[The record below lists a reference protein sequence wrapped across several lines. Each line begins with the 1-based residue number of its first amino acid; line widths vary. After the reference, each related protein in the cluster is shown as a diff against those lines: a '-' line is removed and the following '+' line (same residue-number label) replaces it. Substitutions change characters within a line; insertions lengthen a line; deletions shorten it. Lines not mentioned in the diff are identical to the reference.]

1 MSDETNTA
9 VTEAPKETH
18 EFNKELQQVQQE
30 KANFEK
36 RNSTLEQQVNELR
49 DELANVP
56 EPIVEDGGDVDA
68 YEQVS
73 RTKEEVSSMKTQ
85 LADARAQAQR
95 QETAINRMTQK
106 SDYDAQLKA
115 FDKVYGAKNR
125 NQAIQR
131 ATDRCKEA
139 GYTLTGN
146 SHPSYDEL
154 INVVKESYIHEYYQ
168 NKDKPSTQKMTTD
181 NGIGG
186 STFTGLGDDIK
197 AGSSEYVLEQM
208 KAQAKNQR

>member
-1 MSDETNTA
+1 MSDETNTE
-9 VTEAPKETH
+9 VVNEAPAETH

-30 KANFEK
+30 KANFAK

-49 DELANVP
+49 EELANQP
-56 EPIVEDGGDVDA
+56 EPIIEDSSDVDA
-68 YEQVS
+68 YEQVG
-73 RTKEEVSSMKTQ
+73 RTKEDVSAMKSQ
-85 LADARAQAQR
+85 LAEAKAQMQR
-95 QETAINRMTQK
+95 QDAAINRMNQK
-106 SDYDAQLKA
+106 SDYEAQLNA

-139 GYTLTGN
+139 GYTLTGTD
-146 SHPSYDEL
+146 HPNYDDL

-168 NKDKPSTQKMTTD
+168 NKDKPQATKMKTD

-186 STFTGLGDDIK
+186 SHFTGLGDDIQ
-197 AGSSEYVLEQM
+197 AGSPEQVLEQM
-208 KAQAKNQR
+208 RAQANKR

>member
-1 MSDETNTA
+1 MSDETNA
-9 VTEAPKETH
+9 EVVTEAPKETH

-49 DELANVP
+49 EQLESQP
-56 EPIVEDGGDVDA
+56 EPIIEDSGEVDA

-73 RTKEEVSSMKTQ
+73 RTKEEVSSMKSQ
-85 LADARAQAQR
+85 LAEARVQMR
-95 QETAINRMTQK
+95 NQEAAITRMNQK
-106 SDYDAQLKA
+106 SDYDAQLSA

-125 NQAIQR
+125 NRAIQR

-139 GYTLTGN
+139 GYTLTGTD
-146 SHPSYDEL
+146 HPSYSEL

-168 NKDKPSTQKMTTD
+168 NKDKPQATQKMTTD

-186 STFTGLGDDIK
+186 STFTGMGEDIQ
-197 AGSSEYVLEQM
+197 AGSPEQVLEQM
-208 KAQAKNQR
+208 RNLSR